1 MKFKKRIEMCRHDDE
16 VPMRL
21 FHTNDKFK
29 KSRDCIS
36 LDKGI
41 CLYDNKKCKIITY
54 ERIDK

>member
-1 MKFKKRIEMCRHDDE
+1 MCRYDDE